1 MVDFPVKK
9 RALSRRAYYPQIA
22 ILVIE
27 PYERSNAGMKP
38 NYLLTLLIPALIL
51 CLCVLPVA
59 AVIQEVTVKGTV
71 SAVDKD
77 KNSITIVNP
86 QQYGC
91 TYPASGA
98 PVCSYTAMSESF
110 LTGSVPSDSAL
121 TIFHIGDTVV
131 ATSLGGAG
139 GSWISIAKLYNAL
152 PAGEYVI
159 DITGDPGMIP
169 TPLAGDYALDIA
181 TSPDCTSCFGT
192 TCKAVTSHVFVLS
205 SGTRVLEKTLEPH
218 QTLLYNGRNDGSS
231 VEVTFVKGEASS
243 QTCSGR
249 TGMTGPQPVS
259 VYLVHVVPPIG
270 FTQQFQATPTTAPV
284 TPVATTVIPTTK
296 AASLPLAVIGAA
308 VLGAALLACRRH

>member
-1 MVDFPVKK
+1 
-9 RALSRRAYYPQIA
+9 
-22 ILVIE
+22 
-27 PYERSNAGMKP
+27 MKP
-38 NYLLTLLIPALIL
+38 HYLLTLLIPALIL
-51 CLCVLPVA
+51 CLCVLPAA
-59 AVIQEVTVKGTV
+59 AVLQEVTVKGTV

-91 TYPASGA
+91 SYPASGT
-98 PVCSYTAMSESF
+98 PVCSYTAMNVSF

-121 TIFHIGDTVV
+121 SIFHVGDTAV

-152 PAGEYVI
+152 PAGEYAI
-159 DITGDPGMIP
+159 DIVGDPGTIP
-169 TPLAGDYALDIA
+169 TPLAGDYAIDIA
-181 TSPDCTSCFGT
+181 ATPDCTSCFGT
-192 TCKAVTSHVFVLS
+192 TCKASSSHVFVLS
-205 SGTRVLEKTLEPH
+205 GGKRVLEKTLEPH
-218 QTLLYNGRNDGSS
+218 QSLLYNGRNDGSS

-270 FTQQFQATPTTAPV
+270 FVQQFQVTPTTAPIA
-284 TPVATTVIPTTK
+284 PVATTTVPTTK
-296 AASLPLAVIGAA
+296 AGSLPLAVIGAA
-308 VLGAALLACRRH
+308 GLCAALLACRRQ